1 MWQLVPCYHA
11 KVHRR
16 RCGAVF
22 RSSVPLVALKHYVR
36 QCRRRLTYVVPRA
49 KSFGPLTTLHDACGA
64 GKLTRHYRTL
74 NDLYASELKAVPET
88 TCNIVGT
95 FLGTSTRVFATVFEA
110 TNVTCRCPLMPV
122 KSRQILGNHTRAGT
136 TTMVVT
142 VVIEAPNVDV
152 RFFFKF
158 SSDLRRFEA
167 FPPLNTQ

>member
-36 QCRRRLTYVVPRA
+36 RCRRRLTYVVPRA
-49 KSFGPLTTLHDACGA
+49 KIFVPLTTLHVACGA
-64 GKLTRHYRTL
+64 GRLTRHYRTL
-74 NDLYASELKAVPET
+74 NDLYASELKAVPDST
-88 TCNIVGT
+88 SDFVGT
-95 FLGTSTRVFATVFEA
+95 FLGTRTRVFGAVFEA
-110 TNVTCRCPLMPV
+110 TNVTCRCPPMPV
-122 KSRQILGNHTRAGT
+122 KSRQILGNQTRVGT

-152 RFFFKF
+152 RYFLKSFQVPCGVSKLF
-158 SSDLRRFEA
+158 LC
-167 FPPLNTQ
+167 